1 MKFKVE
7 ESFKIRHKLL
17 EYLFNEQEK
26 LSKTDFNKR
35 FGSID
40 LHTKLNIP
48 IEKIHRYHEI
58 LKKDDEIDC
67 CETDG
72 QHKMFIKEKGR
83 YAYLEKKYLKQGW
96 FELWEHWF
104 QPLKVIVPFIAVSVS
119 VFAII
124 YNKKQSNKVEA
135 LGKKI
140 DQIELRIEAK
150 NK

>member
-7 ESFKIRHKLL
+7 ESFRVRHKLL
-17 EYLFNEQEK
+17 EHLFNEQEK
-26 LSKTDFNKR
+26 LSSSDCNKR

-40 LHTKLNIP
+40 IHTKCKIP

-83 YAYLEKKYLKQGW
+83 YAYLENKYLKQGW
-96 FELWEHWF
+96 FDLWEYWF
-104 QPLKVIVPFIAVSVS
+104 QPLKVIVPFIALIVSVY
-119 VFAII
+119 AII
-124 YNKKQSNKVEA
+124 YNIKQSNKIEQ
-135 LGKKI
+135 LNKRI
-140 DQIELRIEAK
+140 DQIESHK
-150 NK
+150 